1 GSHMPALPIDQEFDC
16 ERFRADIRATA
27 AAIGAPIAHRLTD
40 TVLEAFRDNFAQGA
54 TLWKTTS
61 QPGDQLSYR
70 FFSRLKMDT
79 VSRAIDAGLLDAAH
93 PTLAVVDAWSSL
105 YGGAPV
111 QSGDFDAGRGMAK
124 TWLYFGGL
132 RPAEDILTVPALPA
146 SVQARLKDFLALGLA
161 HVRFAAV
168 DWRHHSANVYFRGKG
183 PLDTVQFA
191 RIHALSG
198 STPPAAHVVEEVLA
212 YMPEDYSVAITLDLH
227 SGDIE
232 RVCFYAL
239 KVPKNALPRIPT
251 RIARFL
257 EVAPS
262 HDVEECNVIG
272 WSFGRSGDYVKAE
285 RSYTGNMA
293 EILAGWNCFFH
304 GEEGRDHDLRALH
317 QHTESTMGGA
327 R

>member
-1 GSHMPALPIDQEFDC
+1 MNKEFDC
-16 ERFRADIRATA
+16 ERFRVDIRATA

-40 TVLEAFRDNFAQGA
+40 TVLEAFRDNFAEGA

-79 VSRAIDAGLLDAAH
+79 VTRAIEAGLLDAAN
-93 PTLAVVDAWSSL
+93 PTVPVVDAWSSL

-111 QSGDFDAGRGMAK
+111 QSGDFDAGRGLAK

-132 RPAEDILTVPALPA
+132 RPAEDILTVPALPQP
-146 SVQARLKDFLALGLA
+146 VQDRLKDFLALGLA
-161 HVRFAAV
+161 HIRFAAV

-183 PLDTVQFA
+183 PLDTGQFA

-198 STPPAAHVVEEVLA
+198 STPPSANVVEEILA
-212 YMPEDYSVAITLDLH
+212 YMPEDYCVAITLDLD
-227 SGDIE
+227 SGVIE

-239 KVPKNALPRIPT
+239 KVPKNALPRIPV

-257 EVAPS
+257 ESAPS
-262 HDVEECNVIG
+262 HDEEECNVIG
-272 WSFGRSGDYVKAE
+272 WSFGRSGDYIKAE
-285 RSYTGNMA
+285 RSYTGDMA

-317 QHTESTMGGA
+317 RHTGSTTGGA

>member
-1 GSHMPALPIDQEFDC
+1 MPTLPKEREFDR
-16 ERFRADIRATA
+16 ERFRADVRATA
-27 AAIGAPIAHRLTD
+27 AAIGAPMAHRLTD
-40 TVLEAFRDNFAQGA
+40 TVLEAFGDNFAQGA

-93 PTLAVVDAWSSL
+93 PTVPIVDAWSSL
-105 YGGAPV
+105 YDGAPV

-132 RPAEDILTVPALPA
+132 RPAEDILGVPALPQP
-146 SVQARLKDFLALGLA
+146 VQARLKDFLALGLA
-161 HVRFAAV
+161 HIRFAAV

-183 PLDTVQFA
+183 PLDTVQFDH
-191 RIHALSG
+191 IHALSG
-198 STPPAAHVVEEVLA
+198 STPPAADVVEEILA
-212 YMPEDYSVAITLDLH
+212 YVPEDYCVAITLDLH
-227 SGDIE
+227 TGAID

-239 KVPKNALPRIPT
+239 KIPKGKLPRVPA
-251 RIARFL
+251 RIATFL
-257 EVAPS
+257 ATAPS
-262 HDVEECNVIG
+262 HDEDECNVIG
-272 WSFGRSGDYVKAE
+272 WSFGHSGDYIKAE

-293 EILAGWNCFFH
+293 EILSGWNCFFH
-304 GEEGRDHDLRALH
+304 GEEGRDHGLRALD
-317 QHTESTMGGA
+317 QPTAATTEGA

>member
-1 GSHMPALPIDQEFDC
+1 MPALPTNQEFGR
-16 ERFRADIRATA
+16 ERFRADVRATA
-27 AAIGAPIAHRLTD
+27 AAIGAPISHRLTD
-40 TVLEAFRDNFAQGA
+40 TVLEAFHDNFAQGA

-61 QPGDQLSYR
+61 KPGGQLSYR
-70 FFSRLKMDT
+70 FFSRLQMDT

-93 PTLAVVDAWSSL
+93 PTVPVVDAWSSL

-111 QSGDFDAGRGMAK
+111 QSGDFDAGRGLAK

-132 RPAEDILTVPALPA
+132 RPAEDILTVPALPQ
-146 SVQARLKDFLALGLA
+146 SVQARLKDFLELGLA
-161 HVRFAAV
+161 HIRFAAV
-168 DWRHHSANVYFRGKG
+168 DWRHHSANVYFRGRG
-183 PLDTVQFA
+183 PLDAAQFA

-198 STPPAAHVVEEVLA
+198 STPPAANLVDEVLA
-212 YMPEDYSVAITLDLH
+212 YMPEDYCVAVTLDLE
-227 SGDIE
+227 SGVIE

-239 KVPKNALPRIPT
+239 KVPKNAMPRIPT

-262 HDVEECNVIG
+262 YDADECNVIG

-293 EILAGWNCFFH
+293 EILSGWNCFFH

-317 QHTESTMGGA
+317 QDTGPTMGAA

>member
-1 GSHMPALPIDQEFDC
+1 MPALPTEQEFDS
-16 ERFRADIRATA
+16 ERFRADVRATA
-27 AAIGAPIAHRLTD
+27 AGIGAPIAHHITD
-40 TVLEAFRDNFAQGA
+40 TVLDVFRDNFAQGA

-79 VSRAIDAGLLDAAH
+79 VGLAVEAGLLDAGH
-93 PTLAVVDAWSSL
+93 PTVPVVAAWSGL
-105 YGGAPV
+105 YDGAPV
-111 QSGDFDAGRGMAK
+111 QSGDFDAGRGLAK
-124 TWLYFGGL
+124 TWVYFGGL
-132 RPAEDILTVPALPA
+132 RPAEDILSVPALPQP
-146 SVQARLKDFLALGLA
+146 VQARLKDFLALGLA
-161 HVRFAAV
+161 HIRFAAV
-168 DWRHHSANVYFRGKG
+168 DWRHHSANVYFRGQG
-183 PLDTVQFA
+183 PLDTAQFA
-191 RIHALSG
+191 RIHALAG
-198 STPPAAHVVEEVLA
+198 SPPPAGDLVAEVLA
-212 YMPEDYSVAITLDLH
+212 YVPEDYCVAITLDLH
-227 SGDIE
+227 TGGIE

-239 KVPKNALPRIPT
+239 KVPKNALPRIPE

-262 HDVEECNVIG
+262 HDPEECNVIG

-304 GEEGRDHDLRALH
+304 GEEGRDHDLRALQ
-317 QHTESTMGGA
+317 QHEGSATGGA